1 MSEKWPGGSCMLYTI
16 TNKVNGMQYVGLSS
30 TPERRFKK
38 HCSKT
43 QPQGASYINRAIQS
57 YGKENFEFKVV
68 LVADRE
74 YCIETEA
81 KLIKLYNTLTP
92 NGYNIC
98 GGGDGPK
105 AVLCGERHHYYE
117 KPRPAAVREKLRQ
130 IFTGRPISDEQK
142 AKISASLM
150 GREGH
155 KTTDSAKQLLSH
167 ASKSAWADPIKRA
180 KIVAGMIGKKRSEQS
195 RESYR
200 KARLGKSQSEQS
212 KARQSETLKQRWA
225 DPEFRAKMIASRK
238 KQEIQ

>member
-1 MSEKWPGGSCMLYTI
+1 MSEKWPGGSCTLYTI

-38 HCSKT
+38 HCSKNKIR
-43 QPQGASYINRAIQS
+43 GVSYVSRAIQS

-68 LVADRE
+68 LVASRE
-74 YCIETEA
+74 YCIEAEA

-105 AVLCGERHHYYE
+105 AVLCGDRHHFYGKKRSAE
-117 KPRPAAVREKLRQ
+117 FGEKLRQ

-142 AKISASLM
+142 AKISASLT

-155 KTTDSAKQLLSH
+155 KTTDSTKDLLSQ
-167 ASKSAWADPIKRA
+167 ASKRAWSDPEKRA
-180 KIVAGMIGKKRSEQS
+180 KIITGMVGKKRSDKV
-195 RESYR
+195 REDCR
-200 KARLGKSQSEQS
+200 NRQLGKRKS
-212 KARQSETLKQRWA
+212 KQAKTKQSETLKKRWS
-225 DPEFRAKMIASRK
+225 DPEFRAKMMASRK